1 MLFKI
6 LLALAAVQATC
17 LAAPSRRGC
26 LRMGPTMGTDDQLV
40 TGQYY
45 WFQGVSEDICWRY
58 SGESSAS
65 YLSVDCKSGGI
76 SHKVRFCSDTSC
88 YNKESLVPGR
98 RYYMLSDADG
108 RQDEFACVRQGHGY
122 GVGLSK
128 NHCNANEEDS
138 RFLII
143 PTGHGTYKL
152 ASSEYGELKA
162 DSPWITPHGSG
173 AVEFELRPY

>member
-1 MLFKI
+1 KI
-6 LLALAAVQATC
+6 ESKTELLPTDELSDDIKGTPPKKTIHIIVELPTTPTPPTTDSPKADITTVTLDSLRDQA
-17 LAAPSRRGC
+17 
-26 LRMGPTMGTDDQLV
+26 
-40 TGQYY
+40 
-45 WFQGVSEDICWRY
+45 
-58 SGESSAS
+58 ES
-65 YLSVDCKSGGI
+65 C
-76 SHKVRFCSDTSC
+76 
-88 YNKESLVPGR
+88 
-98 RYYMLSDADG
+98 DADG
-108 RQDEFACVRQGHGY
+108 RQDEFVCVRQGHGY

-138 RFLII
+138 RFFII